1 MASHY
6 ASEVITAAPDTP
18 VRELARRMSAHAVG
32 SVVIVDANQQPVGIV
47 TDRDLCC
54 RVIGRPSDFEATRA
68 SAVMSTPLECA
79 RSDEPLEAVVE
90 RMRKRGVRRL
100 PVLRDGR
107 LSGIVSLDDVLVWVS
122 RQLDDLSQGTRREIT
137 RATTRARRREQIGAM
152 GRWFVRQVA
161 GRSG

>member
-6 ASEVITAAPDTP
+6 ESEVFTASPDTT
-18 VRELARRMSAHAVG
+18 VRELARRMAAHAVG
-32 SVVIVDANQQPVGIV
+32 SIVIVDADQVPVGIV

-54 RVIGRPSDFEATRA
+54 RAIGRPSDLDATRA

-90 RMRKRGVRRL
+90 RMRKRGIRRL
-100 PVLRDGR
+100 PVLRDGK

-122 RQLDDLSQGTRREIT
+122 RQLDDLSQ
-137 RATTRARRREQIGAM
+137 
-152 GRWFVRQVA
+152 
-161 GRSG
+161 

>member
-1 MASHY
+1 MTHHY
-6 ASEVITAAPDTP
+6 ESNVVTATPDTP

-32 SVVIVDANQQPVGIV
+32 SIVIVDANQAPVGIV

-54 RVIGRPSDFEATRA
+54 RVIGRPNDLDATRA

-122 RQLDDLSQGTRREIT
+122 RQLEDLSRGTRSEIV
-137 RATTRARRREQIGAM
+137 RAVARARHRERIGAM
-152 GRWFVRQVA
+152 GRWVVRQIA
-161 GRSG
+161 GRPS